1 MLACQHGRR
10 SLPGAGTAGPSDSRK
25 APLSRRQPPEKG
37 PVPAFRPCT
46 AAARARGLRP
56 GPAPHAGS
64 ESKTRRKASRRGIS
78 PRRLLAP
85 RGGGEG
91 GSGDLPARLVR
102 AAARRDSDPG
112 RRRLARSDLARGA
125 SASRRGA
132 LRMPASIRR
141 VSGGG
146 GCIRKDLGWD
156 GAFGESLPC
165 EPVARGRLSDG
176 LHRLLGGR
184 SLRKGSEPVRGR
196 EVVWGESAGERR
208 AGASRRSELQRESEG
223 GREGGKGS
231 NGARRLRQ
239 PPRGADFRPRLS
251 RLLRFARRLRC
262 AGRVSPPGGR
272 RDAGRTSAQRVP
284 PPSLPCS
291 WAAGDGPGGGAAG
304 VMSESPVSSP
314 APGPPRSEST
324 SDAYQDA
331 RERITRRPAP

>member
-1 MLACQHGRR
+1 MTCRLGWSGPPPVGTLIPAAAGWPAPTLRAVHPRAGAAPSGCLHRFGGYPGVAAGRR
-10 SLPGAGTAGPSDSRK
+10 GARGGWTG
-25 APLSRRQPPEKG
+25 
-37 PVPAFRPCT
+37 
-46 AAARARGLRP
+46 AARAG
-56 GPAPHAGS
+56 
-64 ESKTRRKASRRGIS
+64 T
-78 PRRLLAP
+78 
-85 RGGGEG
+85 RGGW
-91 GSGDLPARLVR
+91 D
-102 AAARRDSDPG
+102 
-112 RRRLARSDLARGA
+112 
-125 SASRRGA
+125 
-132 LRMPASIRR
+132 
-141 VSGGG
+141 GG